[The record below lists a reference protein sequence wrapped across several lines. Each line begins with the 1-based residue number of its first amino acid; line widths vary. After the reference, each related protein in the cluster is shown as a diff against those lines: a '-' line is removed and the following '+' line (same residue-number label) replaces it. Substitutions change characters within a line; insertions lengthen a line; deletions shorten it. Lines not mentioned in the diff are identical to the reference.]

1 MSDLIRKD
9 KAANPHANHRERV
22 RRRFLTEGFDS
33 LEDHVKLELLLF
45 YAIPR
50 RDTNPI
56 AHNLLQRFGSISNVF
71 EAPMKEL
78 LKVDGV
84 GEAGA
89 MLLKLIPNLART
101 YMVDK
106 EKTPVRFHDT
116 KSTGNY
122 LMQRYIGLVNETL
135 TVIALDSKGRVLYCE
150 AVYEGSID
158 TLPIHIKRI
167 VEIAVLY
174 NADSIILAHNH
185 PSGNLMPSSE
195 DARSTRLVYQAL
207 SSINVNLADHFV
219 IIDGDY
225 FSMAESGFLDKII
238 EPVDS

>member
-1 MSDLIRKD
+1 MSDLTRKE

-22 RRRFLTEGFDS
+22 RRRFLTDGFDS

-56 AHNLLQRFGSISNVF
+56 AHNLLRRFGSIANVF
-71 EAPMKEL
+71 DAPIEEL
-78 LKVDGV
+78 KKVDGV
-84 GEAGA
+84 GESGA
-89 MLLKLIPNLART
+89 MLLKLIPNMART
-101 YMVDK
+101 YMTDK
-106 EKTPVRFHDT
+106 EKASTRFHDK
-116 KSTGNY
+116 KSAGNY
-122 LMQRYIGLVNETL
+122 LMHRYIGLVNETL
-135 TVIALDSKGRVLYCE
+135 TVIALDSKQRVLYCE

-158 TLPIHIKRI
+158 TLPLHVKRI

-174 NADSIILAHNH
+174 NAASIILAHNH

-195 DARSTRLVYQAL
+195 DVISTKQVYQAL
-207 SSINVNLADHFV
+207 SAIDVNLDDHFI

-225 FSMAESGFLDKII
+225 FSMAESGFLAKII
-238 EPVDS
+238 EPVNL

>member
-1 MSDLIRKD
+1 MSGLINKE
-9 KAANPHANHRERV
+9 KAVNPHANHRERV

-56 AHNLLQRFGSISNVF
+56 AHNLLQRFGSLSNVL
-71 EAPMKEL
+71 EAPIEEL
-78 LKVDGV
+78 KKVDGM

-89 MLLKLIPNLART
+89 MLLKLIPNLARA

-106 EKTPVRFHDT
+106 EKAPIRFHNT
-116 KSTGNY
+116 KSMGDF
-122 LMQRYIGLVNETL
+122 LMRRYIGLVNETL
-135 TVIALDSKGRVLYCE
+135 TVIALDSKKRVLYCE

-174 NADSIILAHNH
+174 NAASVILAHNH
-185 PSGNLMPSSE
+185 PSGNLMPSTE
-195 DARSTRLVYQAL
+195 DARSTKQVYQAL
-207 SSINVNLADHFV
+207 SSINVNLEDHFV

-225 FSMAESGFLDKII
+225 FSMADSGFLKQVIAF
-238 EPVDS
+238 E

>member
-1 MSDLIRKD
+1 MSDLTRKE
-9 KAANPHANHRERV
+9 KAANPHTNHRERV
-22 RRRFLTEGFDS
+22 RRRFLTDGFDS

-56 AHNLLQRFGSISNVF
+56 AHNLLQRFGSIANVF
-71 EAPMKEL
+71 EAPLEEL
-78 LKVDGV
+78 KKVDGV
-84 GEAGA
+84 GDSAA

-101 YMVDK
+101 YMIDK
-106 EKTPVRFHDT
+106 EKAPTRFHDK
-116 KSTGNY
+116 KSVGNY
-122 LMQRYIGLVNETL
+122 LMHRYIGLANETL
-135 TVIALDSKGRVLYCE
+135 TVIALDSKNRVLYCE

-158 TLPIHIKRI
+158 TLPLHIKRI

-174 NADSIILAHNH
+174 NAASIILAHNH

-195 DARSTRLVYQAL
+195 DVISTKQAYQAL
-207 SSINVNLADHFV
+207 SSIDVNLADHFI

-225 FSMAESGFLDKII
+225 FSMAESGFLAKII
-238 EPVDS
+238 EPDNL